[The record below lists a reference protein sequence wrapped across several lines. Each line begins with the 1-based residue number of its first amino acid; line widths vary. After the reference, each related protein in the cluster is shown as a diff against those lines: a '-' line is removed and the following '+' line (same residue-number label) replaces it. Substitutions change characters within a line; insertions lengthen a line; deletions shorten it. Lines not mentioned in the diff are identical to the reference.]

1 MKQVVFLWAI
11 LTLCAAPTVRGQ
23 DAATEER
30 LNQLSGKIDDLTSRQ
45 EAQRQEIERLR
56 RENASLQEQLN
67 KPAPSYATLEYAK
80 SLAEAI
86 QKVDRNRLEDNEKT
100 RAKLQDLIN
109 KIAALAAAP
118 PVVVERPIIRR
129 PPPPVDEAPSEKQ
142 PPEESGSWHTIK
154 SGETLSAIVQFCR
167 DNNMKVTQEKILKAN
182 PRLKPDLLIPGTKIF
197 IPVEKPAQP

>member
-1 MKQVVFLWAI
+1 MWAI
-11 LTLCAAPTVRGQ
+11 LALCAASAVHGQ

-30 LNQLSGKIDDLTSRQ
+30 LNQLSGKINDLISRQ
-45 EAQRQEIERLR
+45 EVQRQEIERLR

-67 KPAPSYATLEYAK
+67 RPTPSYATLEYAK

-118 PVVVERPIIRR
+118 PVVERPIIHR
-129 PPPPVDEAPSEKQ
+129 PPPPMEETPTEKQ
-142 PPEESGSWHTIK
+142 PPEESGSWYTVK
-154 SGETLSAIVQFCR
+154 SGDTLSAIIHFCR
-167 DNNMKVTQEKILKAN
+167 ENNMKVTREKILKAN
-182 PRLKPDLLIPGTKIF
+182 PKLKPDLLLAGTKIF